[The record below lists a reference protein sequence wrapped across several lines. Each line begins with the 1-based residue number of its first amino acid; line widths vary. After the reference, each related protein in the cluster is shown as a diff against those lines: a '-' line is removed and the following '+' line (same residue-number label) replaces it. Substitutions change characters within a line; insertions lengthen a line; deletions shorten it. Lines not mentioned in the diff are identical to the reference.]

1 MKNKNLQNWR
11 SLYAA
16 ALITIACGVSAEPV
30 DINNDSAERLAE
42 NIVGVG
48 PVIANRIVAYREQNG
63 AFESLDELLEVPGVG
78 EKVLERNRETILIDG
93 KAVEN

>member
-1 MKNKNLQNWR
+1 MKNNKLQNWR
-11 SLYAA
+11 NLCAA
-16 ALITIACGVSAEPV
+16 ALITIACGASAEPV
-30 DINNDSAERLAE
+30 DINLDSAERLAE

-48 PVIANRIVAYREQNG
+48 PVIADRIVAYREQNG
-63 AFESLDELLEVPGVG
+63 AFESLDQLLEVPGVG